1 MADFR
6 RAGNHDIDLARAIK
20 DHLEDVTMPSRR
32 GFLLSFAF
40 GVLVAAPYQPMFK
53 AHFLEFALD
62 MVIAKDGNSGNAG
75 NGNGNSGN
83 GNGNAGSGS
92 GSAGNGNSGN
102 GNGGSDNG
110 NGKGNSFS
118 GSVGS
123 NNDSSGKN
131 NDTDS
136 NGGTKGS
143 AASHIGADGSI
154 DVQHPDGLSERIQ
167 NGRYVMKDSKGRT
180 IINRLASK
188 ADESR
193 LRSFIH

>member
-1 MADFR
+1 LADFH
-6 RAGNHDIDLARAIK
+6 RAGSHDIELARDNE

-40 GVLVAAPYQPMFK
+40 GSAAFVAAPYQPLFK
-53 AHFLEFALD
+53 THFLEFALD
-62 MVIAKDGNSGNAG
+62 TANAKDGNSGNAG

-83 GNGNAGSGS
+83 GNGN
-92 GSAGNGNSGN
+92 GNSGN

-110 NGKGNSFS
+110 NGNGKGNSSS

-131 NDTDS
+131 NDADS
-136 NGGTKGS
+136 NGETTGS

-167 NGRYVMKDSKGRT
+167 NGCYVMKDSKGRT

-193 LRSFIH
+193 LRSFVH